1 MSLPIDL
8 LSTDFDGTLF
18 AEFDNPPVPLEL
30 QALIGDLQKQGV
42 IWVINTGRE
51 MASLME
57 AMARSRLT
65 VKPDYLVLVEREIY
79 SHNQSSYEGLV
90 DWNAACTINHEKL
103 FTRIRQDLPEL
114 VEWVNR
120 RFKAT
125 IYEDPYSPFCLI
137 AGSADD
143 AKAIHD
149 HLDAYAKNIPELTIV
164 RNDVYA
170 RFSHIGYNKGIALKE
185 LSKRLNVKK
194 ERICVAGDH
203 LNDLSML
210 NREVAGYI
218 LAPGNAVS
226 EVKDLI
232 KKENGFQSSKKCGDG
247 ILEGLKRVLKRN

>member
-18 AEFDNPPVPLEL
+18 AELENPPVPLEL
-30 QALIGDLQKQGV
+30 QALIGELQKQGV

-57 AMARSRLT
+57 AIARSKLT
-65 VKPDYLVLVEREIY
+65 IKPDYLVLVEREIY
-79 SHNQSSYEGLV
+79 CHNQSSYEGLA
-90 DWNAACTINHEKL
+90 DWNTACTLDHEKL
-103 FTRIRQDLPEL
+103 FARIRQDLPEL

-149 HLDAYAKNIPELTIV
+149 YLDAYAREIPGLTIV

-185 LSKRLNVKK
+185 LSKRLGVKK

-210 NREVAGYI
+210 NREVAGHI
-218 LAPGNAVS
+218 LAPGNAVP
-226 EVKDLI
+226 EVLELI
-232 KKENGFQSSKKCGDG
+232 KREKGFQSSRMCGEG
-247 ILEGLKRVLKRN
+247 ILEGLKKVLKRN